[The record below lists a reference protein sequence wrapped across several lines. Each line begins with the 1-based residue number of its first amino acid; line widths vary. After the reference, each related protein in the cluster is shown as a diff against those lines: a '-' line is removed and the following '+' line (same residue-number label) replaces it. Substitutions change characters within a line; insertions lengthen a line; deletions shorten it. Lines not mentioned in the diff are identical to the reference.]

1 MKSAVHFEKLSMM
14 KLSIIL
20 YGPSVV
26 VVTRTS
32 NGVLILNYK
41 GAKS

>member
-1 MKSAVHFEKLSMM
+1 MKSAVHFEKLSM